1 MGRLLRSNYSIISG
15 PLGRNAREEYLMLV
29 RGRWKQNRKAA
40 QQSFPKKAYMWF
52 QAYSGYEWINKL
64 GWNCKK
70 YKCQN
75 ANYLITSQLNSN
87 FKNANSYLRLGF
99 CKISST
105 VTLTKAFLWSG
116 YLRVCLFRSVK
127 TPKTSHTSITGR
139 RRRHF
144 QSFLAHLR
152 SKLCQYPLTKLPKE
166 LSLTIFLLV
175 KTLNIM

>member
-1 MGRLLRSNYSIISG
+1 
-15 PLGRNAREEYLMLV
+15 MLAFFQPNS
-29 RGRWKQNRKAA
+29 RGDA

-87 FKNANSYLRLGF
+87 FKNAKSYLRLAF

-116 YLRVCLFRSVK
+116 YLRVCLSRSVK
-127 TPKTSHTSITGR
+127 TPKTGQTSITDR
-139 RRRHF
+139 RRWHI
-144 QSFLAHLR
+144 QSILAHLWL
-152 SKLCQYPLTKLPKE
+152 KLCHYLLTKLPNV

-175 KTLNIM
+175 KILNIM